1 MTDRK
6 CLVIGAAGG
15 IGRQLVELLHRD
27 GWSLVLAGRTPDA
40 LGEIAATCGAQTAC
54 LDARD
59 FDAVDAVFQAHP
71 GITGA
76 VNLAGSILLR
86 PAHLTTAQDF
96 EDTISLNLRTAFALT
111 RAAGK
116 HMKSTGG
123 SVVLMSSCAA
133 SVGLPNHE
141 AIAAAKAG
149 VEGAGACRRC
159 DLCGVWHPLQR
170 RRPGPRRH
178 ADGQADHRERG
189 SPEGFGGDAPAG
201 AHWTAGGSCPR
212 DHIPAG
218 RGKCVDDRAG
228 AWGGRRARPLE
239 GTVSPSAR
247 ASMISPST
255 PRHRSC
261 GRTEPDCSRRWWH
274 A

>member
-15 IGRQLVELLHRD
+15 IGRRLVELLHRD

-96 EDTISLNLRTAFALT
+96 EDTVSLNLRTAFALT

-149 VEGAGACRRC
+149 VEGLVRAAAATYAGSGIRFNAVAPGLVATPMARRITENESA
-159 DLCGVWHPLQR
+159 LKASVAMHPLGRIGQ
-170 RRPGPRRH
+170 PEDVAPSIAFLLGE
-178 ADGQADHRERG
+178 ASAWTTGQVLGVDGGLARLK
-189 SPEGFGGDAPAG
+189 
-201 AHWTAGGSCPR
+201 
-212 DHIPAG
+212 G
-218 RGKCVDDRAG
+218 R
-228 AWGGRRARPLE
+228 
-239 GTVSPSAR
+239 
-247 ASMISPST
+247 
-255 PRHRSC
+255 
-261 GRTEPDCSRRWWH
+261 
-274 A
+274 

>member
-149 VEGAGACRRC
+149 VEGLVRAAAATYAGSGIRFNAVAPGLVATPMARRITENEGA
-159 DLCGVWHPLQR
+159 LKASVAMHPLGR
-170 RRPGPRRH
+170 I
-178 ADGQADHRERG
+178 GQ
-189 SPEGFGGDAPAG
+189 PEE
-201 AHWTAGGSCPR
+201 
-212 DHIPAG
+212 
-218 RGKCVDDRAG
+218 V
-228 AWGGRRARPLE
+228 
-239 GTVSPSAR
+239 AR
-247 ASMISPST
+247 AITFLLGEASVWT
-255 PRHRSC
+255 TGQVLGVDGGLARLK
-261 GRTEPDCSRRWWH
+261 GR
-274 A
+274 